1 MIRRYDLF
9 QRDPSHVHS
18 VWKSQKKSHSTLRA
32 KRARFTFWVGKSKS
46 IMPTIINFG
55 EFLKMRHFWWFSN
68 NVEIYFTRGAA
79 IISVR
84 FHALMLLHHFHRF
97 SPLLLIFFQKK
108 NKQRKSLIENAL
120 KFSFAAILSGVRRN
134 LTLFFH

>member
-1 MIRRYDLF
+1 MVFRPISSFYFADSQCLKITETVSF
-9 QRDPSHVHS
+9 NIASEASYFYILSEQKVHQNG
-18 VWKSQKKSHSTLRA
+18 QK
-32 KRARFTFWVGKSKS
+32 WS
-46 IMPTIINFG
+46 ILTS
-55 EFLKMRHFWWFSN
+55 FLEMRHFWWFLD

-120 KFSFAAILSGVRRN
+120 KFSFAAILSGVRLN
-134 LTLFFH
+134 LTLFFY